1 MDYYCS
7 VCNYTASTTSNLKTH
22 FKSEK
27 HKFKVQ
33 IKSIQD
39 NNKLAENSQKSAN
52 IICQLSNIANNST
65 GSTGQKLSENLEKKF
80 ICNFCSQEFR
90 HNSSLS
96 RHKSKCK
103 NENNDKKDLEFKILL
118 MEKEINNLKQVNNM
132 VSEFAN
138 DAKNMM
144 YKTTSLANK
153 NAEVAKINAQTAQTT
168 STSALKYANLM
179 YKDAPPLLKL
189 DNFKINDLDC
199 DDSEQRKEL
208 VETIIYN
215 SKLGSLDKLLGEH
228 IVKYYKKEDPK
239 TQSFHTT
246 DCSRLNYL
254 VRKLFKEANEK
265 NGNTESFIWEVD
277 KNGIEIR
284 RDIINPL
291 IIKCLDVLR
300 DHQKYL
306 LDTMTIEDLHKRE
319 TVKSIL
325 DVIMSV
331 DKGSLEDEV
340 NKYIAPFFNL
350 KKKDM

>member
-1 MDYYCS
+1 MEYNCDICKYKTYDS
-7 VCNYTASTTSNLKTH
+7 SNYK
-22 FKSEK
+22 K
-27 HKFKVQ
+27 HLNSKKHNYELQ

-39 NNKLAENSQKSAN
+39 NNKLADISPKLAN
-52 IICQLSNIANNST
+52 ISNELAVKANKISSLNIV
-65 GSTGQKLSENLEKKF
+65 ENCSKNF
-80 ICNFCSQEFR
+80 ICKFCSQEFK

-96 RHKSKCK
+96 RHKTKCK
-103 NENNDKKDLEFKILL
+103 NENNDKKDLQYKILL
-118 MEKEINNLKQVNNM
+118 MEKEIDNLKQVNNM

-138 DAKNMM
+138 EAKTMM
-144 YKTTSLANK
+144 HKTTILANK
-153 NAEVAKINAQTAQTT
+153 NAEVAKISAQTAQTT
-168 STSALKYANLM
+168 STSALKYVNM
-179 YKDAPPLLKL
+179 VYKDAPPLLKL
-189 DNFKINDLDC
+189 DNFKINNLDS
-199 DDSEQRKEL
+199 DDVEQRKEL

-239 TQSFHTT
+239 TQSFHVT

-265 NGNTESFIWEVD
+265 NGNQESFIWEVD

-284 RDIINPL
+284 KDIINPL
-291 IIKCLDVLR
+291 ILKCLDVLR
-300 DHQKYL
+300 DHQKFL
-306 LDTMTIEDLHKRE
+306 LDTMTFEDLNKRE
-319 TVKSIL
+319 TVKNIL

-331 DKGSLEDEV
+331 DKGSLEDDV